1 MEALQ
6 QLTQR
11 QCRHL
16 TIQDLTEMFDTEAV
30 YTKSILHVLETKN
43 LIQMELHYSCPEC
56 HSQNVFVRDGFQRRY
71 QCYQCQ
77 NVFESSEVEKEGIP
91 FYSISKDNF
100 IQYVK
105 EEYPDMVNQ
114 TIQREKEIIPF
125 RPSIVEKKEES
136 PVFSPKEEP
145 VQQEKHGTDLEERIK
160 YLEKDRNGKK
170 LDASIL
176 KIVILVI
183 VMTGA
188 TAFVVWEMI
197 NIFII
202 KAKNPLIYQ
211 IYQWAV
217 QGSVAETEDMSN
229 RFIDFVCIAVSGVVM
244 GFDGWGIKKIYAICN
259 SMKNEYIK

>member
-43 LIQMELHYSCPEC
+43 LIQTELHYSCPEC

-77 NVFESSEVEKEGIP
+77 NVFESSEVEKDGIP
-91 FYSISKDNF
+91 FYSISRENF

-136 PVFSPKEEP
+136 PVSSPKEEP
-145 VQQEKHGTDLEERIK
+145 VQQEKHDTDLEERIE

-170 LDASIL
+170 LTASIL

-183 VMTGA
+183 VMTVA
-188 TAFVVWEMI
+188 TAFVVWEI
-197 NIFII
+197 ISIFII
-202 KAKNPLIYQ
+202 KAKNPMIYQ

-229 RFIDFVCIAVSGVVM
+229 RFIDFVCIAVSGVVTV
-244 GFDGWGIKKIYAICN
+244 FDGWGIKKIYAICN

>member
-1 MEALQ
+1 MNEREAIRQCMEALQ

-16 TIQDLTEMFDTEAV
+16 TIQDLTEMFDTETV

-43 LIQMELHYSCPEC
+43 LIQTELHYSCPEC

-136 PVFSPKEEP
+136 PVSSPKEEP
-145 VQQEKHGTDLEERIK
+145 VQRHLL
-160 YLEKDRNGKK
+160 YGK
-170 LDASIL
+170 
-176 KIVILVI
+176 
-183 VMTGA
+183 
-188 TAFVVWEMI
+188 
-197 NIFII
+197 
-202 KAKNPLIYQ
+202 
-211 IYQWAV
+211 
-217 QGSVAETEDMSN
+217 
-229 RFIDFVCIAVSGVVM
+229 
-244 GFDGWGIKKIYAICN
+244 
-259 SMKNEYIK
+259 